1 MSVYVS
7 YVAKEQDSSGQSLE
21 SSRACHVVHC
31 EDLDQAN
38 KMYNAFETAF
48 NKNNRATLKVRW
60 LICHT
65 LPFIIILANGSYG
78 TNGILCRKEQM
89 GWHYQTATK
98 GRAFLFIVNGL

>member
-7 YVAKEQDSSGQSLE
+7 YVAKEQDSTGQSLE

-48 NKNNRATLKVRW
+48 NKNNRATLKVKQSHINDKLR
-60 LICHT
+60 
-65 LPFIIILANGSYG
+65 IIVYES
-78 TNGILCRKEQM
+78 
-89 GWHYQTATK
+89 
-98 GRAFLFIVNGL
+98 

>member
-1 MSVYVS
+1 MVMDFLPFHLDMSVYVS

-48 NKNNRATLKVRW
+48 NKNNRATLNVS
-60 LICHT
+60 LFIFPAS
-65 LPFIIILANGSYG
+65 PFIGILANCSGG
-78 TNGILCRKEQM
+78 AHGILCR
-89 GWHYQTATK
+89 
-98 GRAFLFIVNGL
+98 